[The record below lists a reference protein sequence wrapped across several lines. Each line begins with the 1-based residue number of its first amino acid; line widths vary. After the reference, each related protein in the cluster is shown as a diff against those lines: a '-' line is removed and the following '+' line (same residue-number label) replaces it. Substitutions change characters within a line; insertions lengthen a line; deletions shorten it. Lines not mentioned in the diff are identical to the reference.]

1 MEKMIYHRHYIAVD
15 EQSRISDGWSDG
27 IFPHRETSDAI
38 CINEQGGYP
47 FRLTPDG
54 EENPALC
61 SREGIPLYKYEDGSI
76 SRRTPEE
83 IESDRAAAPA
93 LSPAQQRE
101 EAYNTAQIIPWEGGT
116 ITVTEAA
123 QLWQYYAAEGN
134 PKADELTVLIAA
146 AKSGIRAQHPDRQ

>member
-83 IESDRAAAPA
+83 IESDRAAHTLFPA
-93 LSPAQQRE
+93 EQRK
-101 EAYNTAQIIPWEGGT
+101 EAYNTAQIIPWESGT

-134 PKADELTVLIAA
+134 PKAEELTALIAK
-146 AKSGIRAQHPDRQ
+146 AKVEIRERYPDN